1 MFHPKLSRLLV
12 WRTYALAVRVEVMTG
27 THRNKQW
34 FSHGLV
40 GKTFSKNALGKT
52 PGGPSTGVK
61 LTYDMIA
68 GTPCGSGIPFYRG
81 GTAVKRLSL
90 FLWKL
95 PWSLIATLYRGMLR
109 GNNESDCR
117 LTPFFRQIDD
127 RKIFGI
133 YRDSPY
139 DVDGPTDFPFM
150 CLPDSQRSQHR
161 TCGRQCNRSFGAGSL
176 KNIAKIYVQIFCS
189 YKHV

>member
-1 MFHPKLSRLLV
+1 
-12 WRTYALAVRVEVMTG
+12 MTG

-81 GTAVKRLSL
+81 GTAGTTISL
-90 FLWKL
+90 PVEAAL
-95 PWSLIATLYRGMLR
+95 SLIATLYRGMLR
-109 GNNESDCR
+109 VESNESDCQ
-117 LTPFFRQIDD
+117 TPFFRQIDD
-127 RKIFGI
+127 RTFIGI
-133 YRDSPY
+133 LHNMMSMDR
-139 DVDGPTDFPFM
+139 
-150 CLPDSQRSQHR
+150 
-161 TCGRQCNRSFGAGSL
+161 
-176 KNIAKIYVQIFCS
+176 QIFHLCVCQIRS
-189 YKHV
+189 DVNTVLVEDSVGPLEQGP